1 MADDGVVVSIPMSR
15 ALVWAS
21 SITSRLV
28 AAVCNSNSKLDTR
41 EVKKLK
47 GISEKIAMPRPQAV
61 AIRASAIPPVTACTA
76 NSSFPRKLKERI
88 SPVMVPNRPSKGQG
102 YQRVHHNEEAA
113 CTFDF
118 DTSDDL

>member
-1 MADDGVVVSIPMSR
+1 MVVSIPTPSR

-47 GISEKIAMPRPQAV
+47 GISEKIA
-61 AIRASAIPPVTACTA
+61 IP
-76 NSSFPRKLKERI
+76 SHKHL
-88 SPVMVPNRPSKGQG
+88 
-102 YQRVHHNEEAA
+102 RVRVFLMN
-113 CTFDF
+113 F
-118 DTSDDL
+118 SQYGG